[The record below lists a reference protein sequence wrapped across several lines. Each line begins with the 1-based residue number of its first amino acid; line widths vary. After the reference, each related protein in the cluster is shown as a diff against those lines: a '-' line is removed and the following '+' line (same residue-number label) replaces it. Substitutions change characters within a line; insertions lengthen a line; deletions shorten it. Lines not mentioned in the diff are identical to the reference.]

1 MAPGVSSGPVQEA
14 PAGGPPSCPRMVGR
28 AGALRARDFTARLVM
43 MRCGAAAGG
52 PANHQQLLRPCS
64 EGQYRDQTTPLR
76 PPPAQQVSRRMP
88 SRDAKGLPLGPLRDR
103 PACNTRLPL
112 LGHLLQP
119 LTPSPPPINENML
132 PAFAQQSHPPL
143 PLSLSGRPCHGP
155 ASCHG
160 ASHASRVAAMMRRG
174 RAEARPTAASHA
186 VVRRGRYTSTV
197 YRHVYRHTGTV
208 YRYTVSIPYCQGT
221 VYRTIGGGTR
231 AASQGRAAPQ
241 EHCAE
246 TQTGGA
252 RGRGDRHAGE
262 TADTARQPAP
272 SFCHG
277 AIRARI
283 SARLAGR
290 QPVRGPVRAEFK
302 WRGVGRGGTRMDAGR
317 EHEDQLPLPPQIVI
331 EFKH

>member
-1 MAPGVSSGPVQEA
+1 MQHKTPLAGP
-14 PAGGPPSCPRMVGR
+14 
-28 AGALRARDFTARLVM
+28 L
-43 MRCGAAAGG
+43 AAATH
-52 PANHQQLLRPCS
+52 PLAAS
-64 EGQYRDQTTPLR
+64 DQR
-76 PPPAQQVSRRMP
+76 EHAS
-88 SRDAKGLPLGPLRDR
+88 GFR
-103 PACNTRLPL
+103 PAIT
-112 LGHLLQP
+112 
-119 LTPSPPPINENML
+119 S
-132 PAFAQQSHPPL
+132 PL

-231 AASQGRAAPQ
+231 AASQGRAAPH